1 MANPPEREV
10 VDLIERLLMGVTLFV
25 VFLVLVDSR
34 LRHDRLGTPERSEAP
49 EVVVMAPPPS
59 DTRLATEL
67 PRILT
72 VSTPPHALERCIDG
86 VQLRPLENGWEQI
99 GTCL

>member
-1 MANPPEREV
+1 MAKPPEREI

-34 LRHDRLGTPERSEAP
+34 LRHDRLETLGRSEAP
-49 EVVVMAPPPS
+49 EITAPPPS
-59 DTRLATEL
+59 DARLATEL

-72 VSTPPHALERCIDG
+72 VSIPPHALDRCIDG

>member
-1 MANPPEREV
+1 MVKPPEREI

-25 VFLVLVDSR
+25 VFLVLVDAR
-34 LRHDRLGTPERSEAP
+34 LRHDRIETPGQAEAP
-49 EVVVMAPPPS
+49 EVVVIALPPS
-59 DTRLATEL
+59 DVRLATEL

-86 VQLRPLENGWEQI
+86 VQLRPLDNGWEQI